1 MSEAH
6 DSQADA
12 SAEVADASA
21 NSVDDLMGGD
31 DAAVDRSALVDDSQ
45 ADDSAEVADASFN
58 SVDDLMGGDD
68 AAVDRS
74 ALVDDDAPAEDGATA
89 PLGDDVLDGTLAS
102 PRASPRA
109 SPAAAEAADVAG
121 AGEEEELTAEEAVM
135 ELGAVAG
142 GGEDVGKDDGADRE
156 RAASKIQAR
165 QRGARDRQLVEQ
177 QKADGSLPGQRRAVV
192 ETPVHR
198 DSEKSVGGI
207 TFYDGIGSKYSG
219 ELLNGRPHGKGTYT
233 FVNGN
238 IYEGDFINGQF
249 HGDGKMIFPGYG
261 TFKSKY
267 ENGRAQ
273 GGQFYFEDG
282 LEYEPQSWPYCVEGD
297 RRFYHE
303 VVDPRFGLTD

>member
-12 SAEVADASA
+12 
-21 NSVDDLMGGD
+21 
-31 DAAVDRSALVDDSQ
+31 
-45 ADDSAEVADASFN
+45 SAEVADASFN

-89 PLGDDVLDGTLAS
+89 PLGDDVLDGTL
-102 PRASPRA
+102 ASPRA